1 MMRNTIL
8 LADDEPAH
16 AKLIEL
22 AIGRVNGNC
31 RLDVVSNGTEVID
44 YLFATGSFI
53 DRDPQ
58 KVPNLI
64 LLNLK
69 MPKMGALQVLQV
81 LQRVRTD
88 SLNIL
93 PPVVILTSSASEVDM
108 VEAYR
113 LGARSFIRKPIDF
126 SQLVEVM
133 QQIVR
138 YWLDLNQSPSSNRLN
153 QRWCN
158 SRTLQC
164 QNSGI

>member
-1 MMRNTIL
+1 MMQKTIL

-16 AKLIEL
+16 VKLIKL
-22 AIGRVNGNC
+22 AIERANGNC

-44 YLFATGSFI
+44 YLFAAGSFT
-53 DRDPQ
+53 DRDPKQ
-58 KVPNLI
+58 VPNLI

-81 LQRVRTD
+81 LRRVRTD
-88 SLNIL
+88 SFNVL
-93 PPVVILTSSASEVDM
+93 PSVVILTSSASEVDM

-113 LGARSFIRKPIDF
+113 LGARSFIHKPIDF

-133 QQIVR
+133 QQITH
-138 YWLDLNQSPSSNRLN
+138 YWLDLNQMPTSNRPN
-153 QRWCN
+153 PRRHD

-164 QNSGI
+164 QGSEI